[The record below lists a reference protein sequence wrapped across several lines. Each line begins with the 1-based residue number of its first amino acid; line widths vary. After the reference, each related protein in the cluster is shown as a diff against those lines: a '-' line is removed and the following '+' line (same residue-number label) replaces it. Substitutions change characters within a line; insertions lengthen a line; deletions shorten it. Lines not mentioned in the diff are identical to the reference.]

1 MDANPEIASDWKGSI
16 LMHISAIENDKPK
29 KGVEDLS
36 DEKKPQKAILN
47 LKFKFTANNSKV

>member
-36 DEKKPQKAILN
+36 DEKKPQK
-47 LKFKFTANNSKV
+47 NSDDED